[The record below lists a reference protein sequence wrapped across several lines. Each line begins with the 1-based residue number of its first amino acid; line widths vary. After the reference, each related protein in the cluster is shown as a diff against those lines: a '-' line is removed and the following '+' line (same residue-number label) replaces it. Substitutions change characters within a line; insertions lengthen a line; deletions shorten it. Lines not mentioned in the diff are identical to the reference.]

1 MAKKK
6 QVLYPVVF
14 MIVITAI
21 FTTALALINELT
33 IDRIKALEDTKQK
46 QTILYVFGIE
56 APDNQA
62 DVNKAFNQ
70 YIETEVKDNET
81 IYKATQDGTEL
92 GYAFE
97 ITGSGLWGS
106 ILGYAAVNQDFT
118 QVLGIDFVTHSETPG
133 LGGRISELW
142 FKEQFRA
149 VEIDPEKKDIVTYR
163 PAPKG
168 NVDAITGATLTSD
181 AVRNII
187 NEDIMSF
194 INRMEGGL

>member
-149 VEIDPEKKDIVTYR
+149 VQIDPEKKDIVTYR

>member
-149 VEIDPEKKDIVTYR
+149 VSINSDDSDIVTYR
-163 PAPKG
+163 PARRECRCDNRCNP
-168 NVDAITGATLTSD
+168 
-181 AVRNII
+181 
-187 NEDIMSF
+187 DI
-194 INRMEGGL
+194 RCCTKHYK

>member
-149 VEIDPEKKDIVTYR
+149 VSINSDDSDIVTYR
-163 PAPKG
+163 PAPDG

-187 NEDIMSF
+187 NEDITSF
-194 INRMEGGL
+194 IKRMEGGL